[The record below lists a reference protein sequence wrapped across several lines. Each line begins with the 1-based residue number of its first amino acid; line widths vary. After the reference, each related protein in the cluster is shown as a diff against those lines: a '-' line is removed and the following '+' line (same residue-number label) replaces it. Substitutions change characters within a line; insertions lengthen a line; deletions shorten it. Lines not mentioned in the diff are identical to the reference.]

1 MNSTKTTSY
10 IVILGIIILGIFSYV
25 ATLNIFDNDAST
37 NPLFS
42 KTEKEVDA
50 QIENTE
56 VIDNKLVIT
65 TKGDA
70 QELCIKT
77 TKTEPKV
84 NSLCWTKV
92 ENNTVTISTYSY
104 KTYYIWLK
112 DSNNNISNYTKY
124 NS

>member
-10 IVILGIIILGIFSYV
+10 ILILGIIILGVFTYV
-25 ATLNIFDNDAST
+25 TALNIFDNDAST

-50 QIENTE
+50 TIENIQI
-56 VIDNKLVIT
+56 VNNKLIIT
-65 TKGDA
+65 TKGEA
-70 QELCIKT
+70 KELCIKT

-92 ENNTVTISTYSY
+92 ENNTLTTAIYSH

-112 DSNNNISNYTKY
+112 DSNNNISNYTEY
-124 NS
+124 TS

>member
-10 IVILGIIILGIFSYV
+10 IVILGIIILGIFTYV